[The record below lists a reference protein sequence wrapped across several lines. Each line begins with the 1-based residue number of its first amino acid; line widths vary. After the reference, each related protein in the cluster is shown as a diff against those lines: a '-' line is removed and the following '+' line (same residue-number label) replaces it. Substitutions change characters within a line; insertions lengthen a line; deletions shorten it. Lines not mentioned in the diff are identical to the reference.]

1 MMMNS
6 FSPAW
11 CSAPD
16 HPQLAAREIHV
27 WGSSLDRDLACLAKF
42 AALLSTPEQERAS
55 RFRFDRDAK
64 RFVASRAILRLI
76 LSRYLDINPRDL
88 EFSYGPNGKPALQTE
103 AYDLRFSLSH
113 SDEVLLCAV
122 SRDVDLGL
130 DIERIRQPIDA
141 DSIAERAFSP
151 AVSARIQSLSGLAKV
166 EAFYSSWVLHEAF
179 VKATGAGLA
188 NASIETSRNA
198 FERSSH
204 FSEFHNFL
212 ADTQSEHFASDRYQF
227 VVGEDYLSAVV
238 ALMEDT
244 SLTHFWWID

>member
-1 MMMNS
+1 MMNS
-6 FSPAW
+6 INPLW
-11 CSAPD
+11 NSAPD
-16 HPQLAAREIHV
+16 DPQLNPREIQV
-27 WGSSLDRDLACLAKF
+27 WRSSLDRDEACSTKF
-42 AALLSTPEQERAS
+42 ETLLLTSEQERAS

-64 RFVASRAILRLI
+64 RFVASRALLRLI
-76 LSRYLDINPRDL
+76 LSRYLKVDPRNL
-88 EFSYGPNGKPALQTE
+88 EFSYGPNGKPALQVQGN
-103 AYDLRFSLSH
+103 DLRFSLSH
-113 SDEVLLCAV
+113 SDGLLLCAV

-130 DIERIRQPIDA
+130 DIERILQPIDA
-141 DSIAERAFSP
+141 DSIAERTFSP

-212 ADTQSEHFASDRYQF
+212 PDTQSEYPATDRYQF
-227 VVGEDYLSAVV
+227 VVGEGYLSAVV